1 VTIKLT
7 LGIWALCVCVGCGA
21 ANEPPKPA
29 AAPAKVS
36 AKPRPKVKRSLS
48 AAQVKSTMNERV
60 ASMAACYELSP
71 SKSNEVA
78 GELTVEFTVE
88 ANGTVSG
95 EALEGDSLEDKVLG
109 ECVLGVVRKTAFP
122 KSETSTDVSWP
133 LHFGAR

>member
-1 VTIKLT
+1 M
-7 LGIWALCVCVGCGA
+7 LCVCFGCGA

-29 AAPAKVS
+29 AKPAKV
-36 AKPRPKVKRSLS
+36 AKARPKVKRSIS

-78 GELTVEFTVE
+78 GDLTVEFTVE

-95 EALEGDSLEDKVLG
+95 ESLEGDSLEDKVLG
-109 ECVLGVVRKTAFP
+109 ECVLGVVKKTAFP

>member
-1 VTIKLT
+1 MNKLH
-7 LGIWALCVCVGCGA
+7 GIWFLCALYGCGGPS
-21 ANEPPKPA
+21 EPPKPA
-29 AAPAKVS
+29 ASPAKVA
-36 AKPRPKVKRSLS
+36 AKPRPKVKRALS
-48 AAQVKSTMNERV
+48 PEQLQNTMRAQV

-78 GELTVEFTVE
+78 GELTVDFTVE

-95 EALEGDSLEDKVLG
+95 ESLSETSIEDKVLG

-122 KSETSTDVSWP
+122 KSELSTDVSWP